1 MKKWDIIRK
10 FRVGNSLIGF
20 AKTSDLSASL
30 ASLIKKEGMS
40 ESLIFFKNFQKLLKN
55 RNKKYNFCQIFWANR
70 SFYVSERANERFA
83 QKNEWFAHSL
93 IYHERPEGIAHG
105 HIFDMSNLSD
115 SLTVAHLSWSIWANR
130 SRSLIS
136 SEQFERMSKWA
147 NSQPEK
153 ITCIGQCLYIK
164 IK

>member
-1 MKKWDIIRK
+1 MGIRSS
-10 FRVGNSLIGF
+10 VLQ
-20 AKTSDLSASL
+20 KTSDLSASL
-30 ASLIKKEGMS
+30 ALLIKNEGMS

-55 RNKKYNFCQIFWANR
+55 QSFWANR
-70 SFYVSERANERFA
+70 SFFVSERANERFA
-83 QKNEWFAHSL
+83 QKNEWFTHSL